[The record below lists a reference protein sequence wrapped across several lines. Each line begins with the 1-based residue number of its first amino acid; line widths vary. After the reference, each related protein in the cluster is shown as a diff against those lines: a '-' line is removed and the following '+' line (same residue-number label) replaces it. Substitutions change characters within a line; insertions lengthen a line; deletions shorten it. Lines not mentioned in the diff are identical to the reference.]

1 MDFRAGW
8 LRLPARKSGCLRLFC
23 VTLDSRLNA
32 ARALSCPR
40 STAYTFSQHAY
51 STPGATHHYASSIK
65 RPHPHRR
72 WSCAFVVALRALR
85 PERHKQGQR
94 RKRRAVTPRM
104 NVPKPAVLLCRGQQL
119 TTRTRSTPGQLQ
131 RLLNRLLQAVC
142 SAPFLVPWTCR
153 RIASGWSVAEA
164 NHKSRQPSRARYNRA
179 ASPDSRRSY
188 PVKVHSTLNACSN
201 KCEASSFSAFLEH
214 QSKSPTPMKGGAS
227 RSWYKA
233 RPNHRLAEFY

>member
-142 SAPFLVPWTCR
+142 SEPFLVPWTCR
-153 RIASGWSVAEA
+153 RIPVAG
-164 NHKSRQPSRARYNRA
+164 R
-179 ASPDSRRSY
+179 SRRLIIS
-188 PVKVHSTLNACSN
+188 H
-201 KCEASSFSAFLEH
+201 ASLRGHDTTVPLLPIADGHIQLRFI
-214 QSKSPTPMKGGAS
+214 
-227 RSWYKA
+227 R
-233 RPNHRLAEFY
+233 R